1 MNMIFRSVHIKLLV
15 LGILCFVLAGPAH
28 ADDANCAVCHEQ
40 LVSGKSVHPAMAMG
54 CASCHSALDTTDV
67 PHKVTN
73 RNPKGL
79 IAKMK
84 DLCFNCHD
92 RGPFQKTTVHGAL
105 RLGCTTCHNPHATE
119 HARVLKE
126 EMPRLCLNCHAEAM
140 TAKKG
145 GTHTMAGNEVC
156 SNCHQPH
163 ASDTPKL
170 VNTQPEG
177 ASKDQTAMS
186 KKPAA
191 AQQ

>member
-1 MNMIFRSVHIKLLV
+1 MSFRYFHSYLLV
-15 LGILCFVLAGPAH
+15 LGALVLVLAVPAH
-28 ADDANCAVCHEQ
+28 AEEANCAACHEQ
-40 LVSGKSVHPAMAMG
+40 LVSGKSVHPAVAMG
-54 CASCHSALDTTDV
+54 CASCHSAVDATDV
-67 PHKVTN
+67 PHAITN

-92 RGPFQKTTVHGAL
+92 RAPFQKTTVHGAL

-126 EMPRLCLNCHAEAM
+126 EMPRLCLNCHAELM
-140 TAKKG
+140 TAQKSG
-145 GTHTMAGNEVC
+145 AHAMAGNEAC
-156 SNCHQPH
+156 STCHVPH

-170 VNTQPEG
+170 VRTQPEG
-177 ASKDQTAMS
+177 TPKDKTAMS
-186 KKPAA
+186 KKPAV